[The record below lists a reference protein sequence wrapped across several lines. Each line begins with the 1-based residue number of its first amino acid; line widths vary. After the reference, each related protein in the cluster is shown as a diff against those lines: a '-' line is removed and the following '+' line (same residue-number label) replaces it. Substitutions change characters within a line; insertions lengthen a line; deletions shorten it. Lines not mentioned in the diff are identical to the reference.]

1 VITSPANPLV
11 KATAA
16 LHRRSERE
24 RTGLFLIEGTA
35 EITRALQ
42 AGVRLERVLVAEG
55 AELPDSTIYSW
66 EEHAAVTHLSLA
78 AFERIA
84 YGRDGV
90 AAVAV
95 RPAFDLES
103 MMPGY
108 PALVLVVER
117 IEKPGNLG
125 AMLRTADATGASVL
139 VADAATD
146 LTNPNVVR
154 ASVGALFTV
163 PVAQATAIETRS
175 WLHNRGIAVAAATV
189 TDGLPPWLIDLTG
202 PIALVVGA
210 EHTGLSKPWVEM
222 AAHLVQIPMVGTV
235 DSLNASTAA
244 GVLLYEAVRQ
254 RRTGH

>member
-1 VITSPANPLV
+1 MITSPANPLV

-24 RTGLFLIEGTA
+24 RTGLFLVEGVA

-42 AGVRLERVLVAEG
+42 AGIKLDRVLVEEQADLPASILDTWEQKAE
-55 AELPDSTIYSW
+55 
-66 EEHAAVTHLSLA
+66 VTRLSPA
-78 AFERIA
+78 AFDRIA

-103 MMPGY
+103 MAPSH
-108 PALVLVVER
+108 PALMLVVER

-125 AMLRTADATGASVL
+125 AMLRTADATGAALL

-154 ASVGALFTV
+154 ASMGSLFTV
-163 PVAQATAIETRS
+163 PVAQATSVETRS
-175 WLHNRGIAVAAATV
+175 WLQSHAIAVAAATV
-189 TDGLPPWLIDLTG
+189 GEGVPPWKVDLTG
-202 PIALVVGA
+202 PIAMVVGA
-210 EHTGLSKPWVEM
+210 EHSGLSSPWLE
-222 AAHLVQIPMVGTV
+222 AAMHLVQIPMVGTV

-244 GVLLYEAVRQ
+244 GMLLYEAVRQ
-254 RRTGH
+254 RSAGR

>member
-1 VITSPANPLV
+1 MITSPANPLV

-24 RTGLFLIEGTA
+24 RTGLFLIEGIA
-35 EITRALQ
+35 EITRALHS
-42 AGVRLERVLVAEG
+42 GVRLDRVLVEEG
-55 AELPDSTIYSW
+55 AELPASTIESW
-66 EEHAAVTHLSLA
+66 QKQAELTHLSPT
-78 AFERIA
+78 AFARVA

-103 MMPGY
+103 MAPSY

-125 AMLRTADATGASVL
+125 AMLRTADATGASLL
-139 VADAATD
+139 VADAGTD

-154 ASVGALFTV
+154 ASVGSLFTV
-163 PVAQATAIETRS
+163 PVAQATSVETRS

-189 TDGLPPWLIDLTG
+189 AEGVPPWRLDLTG

-210 EHTGLSKPWVEM
+210 EHTGLSSPWLET
-222 AAHLVQIPMVGTV
+222 ATHLVQIPMVGTV

-254 RRTGH
+254 RWSGR

>member
-1 VITSPANPLV
+1 MITSPANPLV

-24 RTGLFLIEGTA
+24 RTGLFLVEGIS
-35 EITRALQ
+35 EITRALR
-42 AGVRLERVLVAEG
+42 AGVKLDRVLIEEG
-55 AELPDSTIYSW
+55 ADLAASTIDLW
-66 EEHAAVTHLSLA
+66 EEQAEVTVLAPA

-95 RPAFDLES
+95 RPSFDLES
-103 MMPGY
+103 ISPSH
-108 PALVLVVER
+108 PALILVVER
-117 IEKPGNLG
+117 VEKPGNLG
-125 AMLRTADATGASVL
+125 AMLRTADATGAALL

-154 ASVGALFTV
+154 ASLGSLFTV
-163 PVAQATAIETRS
+163 PVAQATSVEVRS
-175 WLHNRGIAVAAATV
+175 WLANRRVAVAAATV
-189 TDGLPPWLIDLTG
+189 ADGVPPWRIDLTG
-202 PIALVVGA
+202 PVALVVGA
-210 EHTGLSKPWVEM
+210 EHTGLSSPWLET
-222 AAHLVQIPMVGTV
+222 AAELVQIPMVGTV

-254 RRTGH
+254 RWSGR